1 MGATWKKLFIFATGS
16 SSSSSNLTSIYH
28 RQTVSE
34 TPPRPGTSNNSTSS
48 SGCKYKDTGEG
59 QNGAGPI
66 IKESMEGDGR
76 LLRKKMSLEKR
87 VEKRIRR
94 SRAKSKRKRIKI
106 GHCRTS
112 HQGCD
117 RRKVGERMEE

>member
-1 MGATWKKLFIFATGS
+1 MTFGPLEASHSYLMLGFLLES

-34 TPPRPGTSNNSTSS
+34 TPPRPGTSSNSTSS

-66 IKESMEGDGR
+66 IKESMEGEGR
-76 LLRKKMSLEKR
+76 LWRKKMSLEKR
-87 VEKRIRR
+87 VKKRIRR
-94 SRAKSKRKRIKI
+94 SRAKSKRKRIPDSRSSMKK
-106 GHCRTS
+106 RTT
-112 HQGCD
+112 
-117 RRKVGERMEE
+117 